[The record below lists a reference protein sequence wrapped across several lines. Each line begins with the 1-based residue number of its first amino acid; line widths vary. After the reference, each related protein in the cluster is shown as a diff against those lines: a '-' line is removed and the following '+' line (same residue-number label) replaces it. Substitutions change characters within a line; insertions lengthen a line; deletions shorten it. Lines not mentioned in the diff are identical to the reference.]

1 MKGAV
6 MSSETTQL
14 TRTEI
19 VDEVSKWGVGIGI
32 VTMSLF
38 VFSLPF
44 LILTVVALL
53 PLVVPLLA
61 VGLVGAVV
69 AAPIVLVRRLVR
81 RARRRTGRTA
91 SSQRPQPLG

>member
-1 MKGAV
+1 MR
-6 MSSETTQL
+6 SEITEM

-32 VTMSLF
+32 VTVALF
-38 VFSLPF
+38 GLSLPF
-44 LILTVVALL
+44 LILTLVALL

-61 VGLVGAVV
+61 VGLVAAVV
-69 AAPIVLVRRLVR
+69 AAPILLVRRLVR
-81 RARRRTGRTA
+81 RDRRRTGRTA